1 MPLIEKCIIYGN
13 STKERIIFIKKWSI
27 KYVMK
32 HMVVE
37 ESVYVIIL
45 SGKGGV
51 KFVLEYKKH
60 G

>member
-1 MPLIEKCIIYGN
+1 MPLIEKWIIYGN
-13 STKERIIFIKKWSI
+13 STQERIIFIKKWSI

-45 SGKGGV
+45 SSKGGV
-51 KFVLEYKKH
+51 QICAWV
-60 G
+60 